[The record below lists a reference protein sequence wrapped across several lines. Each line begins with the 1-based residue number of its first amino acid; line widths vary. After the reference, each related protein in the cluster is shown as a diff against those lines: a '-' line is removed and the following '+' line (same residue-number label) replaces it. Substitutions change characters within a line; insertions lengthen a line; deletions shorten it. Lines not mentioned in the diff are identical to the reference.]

1 MNKITGY
8 LLLLFT
14 LISCTKQAAGQN
26 LQGDITR
33 ERIRNNEMNSERNIF
48 DDVWPV
54 QFSIKA
60 ASFDSTLQALNSIST
75 CVLLEEFGNH
85 DISPAKVHSWET
97 QMTLLGDTIRV
108 SRLEHETWALPIFFF
123 NWRES
128 FEDVKKDSKIE
139 RIETALVKGNIKY
152 TLIDYLD
159 D

>member
-14 LISCTKQAAGQN
+14 LISCTKQAVGQN

>member
-1 MNKITGY
+1 MKQIIGY
-8 LLLLFT
+8 FLLLFT
-14 LISCTKQAAGQN
+14 LISCTKEMLGQD

-33 ERIRNNEMNSERNIF
+33 ERIRNNEMISERNIF
-48 DDVWPV
+48 DGVWPV

-75 CVLLEEFGNH
+75 CILVEEFGNH
-85 DISPAKVHSWET
+85 EISPAKVHSWET

-139 RIETALVKGNIKY
+139 KIESALVKGNIKY
-152 TLIDYLD
+152 TLIDYLGD
-159 D
+159 